1 MNRMQLPQGYRPAD
15 TTDLQE
21 NKKAGDCGEC
31 GGVVLFCL
39 PDLIGVCLLPLRV
52 SPTGLGNRQNEE
64 K

>member
-21 NKKAGDCGEC
+21 NKKAGDRGEC

-39 PDLIGVCLLPLRV
+39 PDLIGVCRLPLGV
-52 SPTGLGNRQNEE
+52 PLVGLSNRRNEE